1 MGKEVTCPGC
11 KQRINLPSVSCS
23 STAGDISI
31 EDFVDPDLAEWRNQP
46 KKEIY
51 GTGYG
56 EHGNSHP
63 QTRNSQSQ
71 ERLTLA
77 LTKCKDC
84 DGKVST
90 RVKNCPHCGA
100 SMKQRTHPATMG
112 CAVMFAVSAILFLC
126 CGGLG
131 NVNDRGREFNF
142 SDATDLRPGYLDDSN
157 LMNSENSKSRKW
169 YEGGT
174 LHKKSALDWQGSNHP
189 DKLATC
195 SDFVAAMWQNEKFV
209 PRIQNSIDSVDD
221 MKPYAQ
227 ELVEYIDVAT
237 RRDPDPEQNRRLF
250 TNQTVAAMALLGI
263 IEMGWLK

>member
-23 STAGDISI
+23 STDDEISL
-31 EDFVDPDLAEWRNQP
+31 EDFVEPDLAEYRNQS
-46 KKEIY
+46 KEE
-51 GTGYG
+51 TSETEFG
-56 EHGNSHP
+56 EHAKSPP
-63 QTRNSQSQ
+63 QTRNSQYQ

-77 LTKCKDC
+77 LTECKDC

-90 RVKNCPHCGA
+90 RAKICPHCGA

-112 CAVMFAVSAILFLC
+112 CAVMLAVSVILFLC

-131 NVNDRGREFNF
+131 NVNNRGRDITYSNTTELDSGY
-142 SDATDLRPGYLDDSN
+142 SDNSA

-174 LHKKSALDWQGSNHP
+174 LHKKSALDWQGSNQP

-195 SDFVAAMWQNEKFV
+195 SDFVAGMWQNEKFV
-209 PRIQNSIDSVDD
+209 PRIQNSIDTVDD

-250 TNQTVAAMALLGI
+250 TNQTVSAMAVFGM